1 MIRKKKDLRLENLQ
15 IKVKNNLN
23 KLCDFNKDIK
33 LIKVDTN
40 SCFDFNKAKLS
51 IYNDFIPIID
61 NSNDD
66 IPKYKSIIVN
76 MVVDETQSCILQKWF
91 NSYIDMYNEVIKHYI
106 KNYIYD
112 DVRNLKIIYDE
123 NKDLFLDTM
132 KTKNDLSLLL
142 KQKRKLN
149 SDYNK
154 TLKNKNKKKK
164 KKNNDNEII
173 DSNKTKLNELT
184 EEIIDIKNK
193 IKKLNI
199 ILDVKKKEY
208 NKSLYVK
215 KKETNKLMTKLNYKN
230 LRTYHLKD
238 IRNHIQAKS
247 SDDDKF
253 KIRIHI
259 LDCAIKL
266 ACVSYKTCVS
276 NFLNN
281 KIKKFKIKYWRKNKK
296 NKVMEL
302 EKSFIKKNELLK
314 DVFGSLKLSYNEEE
328 YKLTGDETVTILYC
342 SSIKKYYLLVSKK
355 IEQTETKSKKYIA
368 IDPGIKPFISC
379 RTNDELI
386 NVGTNMSSLI
396 GKYIKKIDILNDI
409 ETMTKKQKNKK
420 ERKYY
425 LKLKNI
431 TDELHWKIIKYI
443 TNNYGNVIIGN
454 LSMKEA
460 SKKEKSKLNSELKR
474 IGLMLRISEFRRR
487 LRYKCLINGIKI
499 EVINEAY
506 TSKVCSTCGNCKH
519 ELKGEKDYECVKCN
533 TIKNRDF
540 NSATNMILLKM

>member
-1 MIRKKKDLRLENLQ
+1 MTIP
-15 IKVKNNLN
+15 
-23 KLCDFNKDIK
+23 
-33 LIKVDTN
+33 
-40 SCFDFNKAKLS
+40 

-76 MVVDETQSCILQKWF
+76 IVVDETQSCILQKWF

-132 KTKNDLSLLL
+132 KKKNDLSLLL

-164 KKNNDNEII
+164 KKNNDNDNDNDNE
-173 DSNKTKLNELT
+173 TKLNELT
-184 EEIIDIKNK
+184 DEIIDIKNK

-238 IRNHIQAKS
+238 IRNHIQTKS

-266 ACVSYKTCVS
+266 ACASYKTCVS

-314 DVFGSLKLSYNEEE
+314 DVFGSLKLSYNKEE

-355 IEQTETKSKKYIA
+355 IEQTKTKSKKYIA

-409 ETMTKKQKNKK
+409 ETMTKNKK
-420 ERKYY
+420 
-425 LKLKNI
+425 
-431 TDELHWKIIKYI
+431 IK
-443 TNNYGNVIIGN
+443 
-454 LSMKEA
+454 
-460 SKKEKSKLNSELKR
+460 KK
-474 IGLMLRISEFRRR
+474 
-487 LRYKCLINGIKI
+487 
-499 EVINEAY
+499 
-506 TSKVCSTCGNCKH
+506 
-519 ELKGEKDYECVKCN
+519 
-533 TIKNRDF
+533 
-540 NSATNMILLKM
+540 

>member
-1 MIRKKKDLRLENLQ
+1 
-15 IKVKNNLN
+15 
-23 KLCDFNKDIK
+23 
-33 LIKVDTN
+33 
-40 SCFDFNKAKLS
+40 
-51 IYNDFIPIID
+51 
-61 NSNDD
+61 
-66 IPKYKSIIVN
+66 
-76 MVVDETQSCILQKWF
+76 
-91 NSYIDMYNEVIKHYI
+91 
-106 KNYIYD
+106 
-112 DVRNLKIIYDE
+112 
-123 NKDLFLDTM
+123 
-132 KTKNDLSLLL
+132 
-142 KQKRKLN
+142 
-149 SDYNK
+149 
-154 TLKNKNKKKK
+154 
-164 KKNNDNEII
+164 
-173 DSNKTKLNELT
+173 
-184 EEIIDIKNK
+184 
-193 IKKLNI
+193 
-199 ILDVKKKEY
+199 
-208 NKSLYVK
+208 
-215 KKETNKLMTKLNYKN
+215 MTKLNYKN

-238 IRNHIQAKS
+238 IRNHIQTKS

-266 ACVSYKTCVS
+266 ACASYKTCVS

-314 DVFGSLKLSYNEEE
+314 DVFGSLKLSYNKEE

-355 IEQTETKSKKYIA
+355 IEQTKTKSKKYIA

-443 TNNYGNVIIGN
+443 TNNYGNVIIGIVIKQDFGKN
-454 LSMKEA
+454 P
-460 SKKEKSKLNSELKR
+460 KSYF
-474 IGLMLRISEFRRR
+474 IS
-487 LRYKCLINGIKI
+487 YNAKI
-499 EVINEAY
+499 
-506 TSKVCSTCGNCKH
+506 
-519 ELKGEKDYECVKCN
+519 
-533 TIKNRDF
+533 
-540 NSATNMILLKM
+540 